1 MSKIEIQGEGI
12 YILLQLLD
20 EETASTY
27 ASKGQDKGQ
36 LTSNEY
42 DNFMDE
48 SDGGMELDFMGAH
61 KSQLMVLK

>member
-27 ASKGQDKGQ
+27 ASKGQ